1 MEGEEKSKDP
11 DRPEPA
17 SGVDGGASRS
27 GGDGNL
33 SGVVRSSLDL
43 VCPPPTGGEGATFQ
57 LGSEE
62 RRQPTSRRCVV
73 SSEEEEGVLQPEEGG
88 LRSGEQERAGG
99 ERQGEGE
106 TGSVHGEAGSDG
118 NQEKSGDG
126 REKEMKKSRSR
137 KVSGSDCFF
146 QYLKAYTENLR

>member
-1 MEGEEKSKDP
+1 MEGEERSKDP

-17 SGVDGGASRS
+17 SEVDGGASRS

-73 SSEEEEGVLQPEEGG
+73 SSDEEEGVRQPGEGV
-88 LRSGEQERAGG
+88 LRGGEQEGTGG
-99 ERQGEGE
+99 ERQGDGE

-118 NQEKSGDG
+118 NQ
-126 REKEMKKSRSR
+126 EKEMKKSRSR

-146 QYLKAYTENLR
+146 SLRPIQRSSDNELPQ